1 MLDEL
6 DKQNEKKQLPVYNP
20 ASLLSLNQGPIS
32 ARTADALV
40 SAGKAAAEEKNGQ
53 IHLRPVKQTP
63 ESTAPAVIPK
73 TTFQAEKTAAK
84 ETAENRKTSGGDAF
98 STAKLLEGIARKGT
112 TEAAHAMSSML
123 SLLEGAAFAPAE
135 ALTGFDD
142 MQEQHGL
149 FYKWNDAIERERKDA
164 YRSSAANVAA
174 GGTAAK
180 IADTVGTAVVAAV
193 PQAITALMSGGAS
206 VGTKGLEA
214 AAAAA
219 QRAPGVLNSL
229 RSAASGLASNP
240 NFWTSFLRTV
250 GESYE
255 QAKADGA
262 SDAKASAYAMG
273 NGLLNAAAEVGGGL
287 ETLPKELQ
295 SGAPALKQWLRSAV
309 QEGAEEPIQGVTE
322 RGLQNVVYGK
332 KNPLFSVKDET
343 AVFNPAT
350 AAKEFGVGAAVGG
363 VLGGGQAAAG
373 KAKNGLVP
381 QARSAYSDSITG
393 MEGTGNGGQGRN
405 PGGTLRETAQAAARG
420 HAGSST
426 EDGNRS
432 GVQGAVYGNKGDI
445 QQILSD
451 IRQRY
456 GGLGEKGA
464 GNGGQGRNPGGTLR
478 ETAQAAAR
486 GHVGSSTEVG
496 NRSGIQGENG
506 IVLEA
511 FRDIRQRHGG
521 VSEKGAGNG
530 GQGRNPG
537 GALRE
542 TAQAATRGGYKTQT
556 ENGNR
561 SKVQGRDGLGK
572 RIGDLWKRHGGLS
585 VAQDSRQS
593 LSQYN
598 ANVHIIPEAEWNR
611 SDSAFTRNAEVYM
624 RETIPEENR
633 GMIAPHE
640 GTHVMKQA
648 GYQPYLDFIERT
660 PEMIDIGSKEGKEL
674 ISEIAR
680 HRGIDPFNASEA
692 ELTTLYDELN
702 ATISGHL
709 VSSNMPPYLY
719 NGLKSAFYD
728 FDAYAAELAAI
739 HQGYINSRYRASAQ
753 RPILPTLR
761 NATRAFAGTPHD
773 YAALLAEL
781 ARERGG
787 AKTLTPEQRREL
799 EAWNSAFPEL
809 RMSEEEL
816 LGR

>member
-1 MLDEL
+1 MAQVKDIYGKERGTRVRTNGYVPARNVLDEL

-112 TEAAHAMSSML
+112 TEAAHAMSSTL

-273 NGLLNAAAEVGGGL
+273 NGLLNAAVEVGGGL

-420 HAGSST
+420 H
-426 EDGNRS
+426 
-432 GVQGAVYGNKGDI
+432 
-445 QQILSD
+445 
-451 IRQRY
+451 
-456 GGLGEKGA
+456 
-464 GNGGQGRNPGGTLR
+464 
-478 ETAQAAAR
+478 
-486 GHVGSSTEVG
+486 VGSSTEVG

-506 IVLEA
+506 KVLEA
-511 FRDIRQRHGG
+511 FRDIRQRYGG
-521 VSEKGAGNG
+521 V
-530 GQGRNPG
+530 
-537 GALRE
+537 
-542 TAQAATRGGYKTQT
+542 
-556 ENGNR
+556 
-561 SKVQGRDGLGK
+561 
-572 RIGDLWKRHGGLS
+572 S

-598 ANVHIIPEAEWNR
+598 ANVHISPEAEWNR

-660 PEMIDIGSKEGKEL
+660 PEMIDLESDIAYKLLDE
-674 ISEIAR
+674 ISA
-680 HRGIDPFNASEA
+680 HRGIDPFNATESEIK
-692 ELTTLYDELN
+692 TLYDELN
-702 ATISGHL
+702 AAIYGHVASGK
-709 VSSNMPPYLY
+709 MPENVY

>member
-1 MLDEL
+1 MTKTNGRNTNGYVPARHILDEL
-6 DKQNEKKQLPVYNP
+6 DKQKKEKKENPTYNT
-20 ASLLSLNQGPIS
+20 ASLLNLKQGPIS
-32 ARTADALV
+32 TKTADALV
-40 SAGKAAAEEKNGQ
+40 SAGKASATVKSGQIYVEPAKTAKTHETLFLPPAVETKRSETPASAAETSTKEQTKQKTGEKKNGF
-53 IHLRPVKQTP
+53 
-63 ESTAPAVIPK
+63 S
-73 TTFQAEKTAAK
+73 AAK
-84 ETAENRKTSGGDAF
+84 LA
-98 STAKLLEGIARKGT
+98 EGIINKGT
-112 TEAAHAMSSML
+112 TEAAHAMSSTL

-219 QRAPGVLNSL
+219 QRAPGLLNSL

-363 VLGGGQAAAG
+363 VLGGGQAVVGKVRQQSSVLGSAARRLISNENLARYRSVIDSVFSGDYPSESVIQMGETPEILLQYGASQHPLTLTQNTAYKIAYPQGYFGG
-373 KAKNGLVP
+373 KHNMGMSVLKQLPYQIADPVAILKSTSQPDSLIVLTKWKDGNTDVIVP
-381 QARSAYSDSITG
+381 IHLNKHGVIEPENRIASVYGKGHIDSIIGKNNENILYTKSG
-393 MEGTGNGGQGRN
+393 ENIYQLLDKGVQFPQLLADDILARN
-405 PGGTLRETAQAAARG
+405 SIAGTAQNVK
-420 HAGSST
+420 SS
-426 EDGNRS
+426 
-432 GVQGAVYGNKGDI
+432 
-445 QQILSD
+445 
-451 IRQRY
+451 
-456 GGLGEKGA
+456 
-464 GNGGQGRNPGGTLR
+464 
-478 ETAQAAAR
+478 
-486 GHVGSSTEVG
+486 
-496 NRSGIQGENG
+496 
-506 IVLEA
+506 
-511 FRDIRQRHGG
+511 
-521 VSEKGAGNG
+521 
-530 GQGRNPG
+530 
-537 GALRE
+537 
-542 TAQAATRGGYKTQT
+542 
-556 ENGNR
+556 
-561 SKVQGRDGLGK
+561 
-572 RIGDLWKRHGGLS
+572 
-585 VAQDSRQS
+585 
-593 LSQYN
+593 
-598 ANVHIIPEAEWNR
+598 
-611 SDSAFTRNAEVYM
+611 
-624 RETIPEENR
+624 
-633 GMIAPHE
+633 
-640 GTHVMKQA
+640 
-648 GYQPYLDFIERT
+648 
-660 PEMIDIGSKEGKEL
+660 
-674 ISEIAR
+674 
-680 HRGIDPFNASEA
+680 
-692 ELTTLYDELN
+692 
-702 ATISGHL
+702 
-709 VSSNMPPYLY
+709 
-719 NGLKSAFYD
+719 
-728 FDAYAAELAAI
+728 
-739 HQGYINSRYRASAQ
+739 
-753 RPILPTLR
+753 
-761 NATRAFAGTPHD
+761 PHD
-773 YAALLAEL
+773 YAALLVEL

-809 RMSEEEL
+809 RMSEEEF

>member
-1 MLDEL
+1 MS
-6 DKQNEKKQLPVYNP
+6 PRVTYW
-20 ASLLSLNQGPIS
+20 
-32 ARTADALV
+32 
-40 SAGKAAAEEKNGQ
+40 
-53 IHLRPVKQTP
+53 
-63 ESTAPAVIPK
+63 
-73 TTFQAEKTAAK
+73 
-84 ETAENRKTSGGDAF
+84 TS
-98 STAKLLEGIARKGT
+98 
-112 TEAAHAMSSML
+112 
-123 SLLEGAAFAPAE
+123 
-135 ALTGFDD
+135 
-142 MQEQHGL
+142 
-149 FYKWNDAIERERKDA
+149 
-164 YRSSAANVAA
+164 
-174 GGTAAK
+174 
-180 IADTVGTAVVAAV
+180 
-193 PQAITALMSGGAS
+193 
-206 VGTKGLEA
+206 
-214 AAAAA
+214 
-219 QRAPGVLNSL
+219 
-229 RSAASGLASNP
+229 
-240 NFWTSFLRTV
+240 WTSFLRTV

-363 VLGGGQAAAG
+363 VLGGGQAVVG

-405 PGGTLRETAQAAARG
+405 PGGA
-420 HAGSST
+420 
-426 EDGNRS
+426 
-432 GVQGAVYGNKGDI
+432 
-445 QQILSD
+445 
-451 IRQRY
+451 
-456 GGLGEKGA
+456 
-464 GNGGQGRNPGGTLR
+464 LR

-506 IVLEA
+506 KVLEA
-511 FRDIRQRHGG
+511 FR
-521 VSEKGAGNG
+521 
-530 GQGRNPG
+530 
-537 GALRE
+537 
-542 TAQAATRGGYKTQT
+542 
-556 ENGNR
+556 
-561 SKVQGRDGLGK
+561 
-572 RIGDLWKRHGGLS
+572 DLWKRHGGLS

-660 PEMIDIGSKEGKEL
+660 PGMLDLGSEEAKKLLFE
-674 ISEIAR
+674 ISVQ
-680 HRGIDPFNASEA
+680 RGIDPFNATET
-692 ELTTLYDELN
+692 EIKTLYDELN
-702 ATISGHL
+702 AAIYGHVASGKMPE
-709 VSSNMPPYLY
+709 NMY

-728 FDAYAAELAAI
+728 YDAYAAELAAI

-761 NATRAFAGTPHD
+761 NATRAFAGSPHD

-787 AKTLTPEQRREL
+787 AKTLTPERKRQLAVWNRRY
-799 EAWNSAFPEL
+799 PEL
-809 RMSEEEL
+809 RMTATEFL
-816 LGR
+816 TR

>member
-420 HAGSST
+420 H
-426 EDGNRS
+426 
-432 GVQGAVYGNKGDI
+432 
-445 QQILSD
+445 
-451 IRQRY
+451 
-456 GGLGEKGA
+456 
-464 GNGGQGRNPGGTLR
+464 
-478 ETAQAAAR
+478 
-486 GHVGSSTEVG
+486 VGSSTEVG

-753 RPILPTLR
+753 RPILLTLR